1 MLAEKCIVHTDG
13 QGRLT
18 GMPNLAPNEEVE
30 VIVLRKGPRASC
42 PKHKPSLKL
51 AYQGAKLLGDDLAP
65 AIALEEWGDLYGN
78 NDSAPP

>member
-1 MLAEKCIVHTDG
+1 MLAEKFIVHTDS

-18 GMPNLAPNEEVE
+18 GMPDLAPNEEVE

-42 PKHKPSLKL
+42 PKHKPSPKL

-65 AIALEEWGDLYGN
+65 AIALEKWGDLYRN